1 MSRVLDHTSF
11 RQLVRDQLDVV
22 LPEELTGQERLRDE
36 LQLDS
41 MRLLQ
46 LLVHLE
52 LELDLILADEKLG
65 QLPQMTVDQLL
76 QSLQKKEV
84 LR

>member
-1 MSRVLDHTSF
+1 MSPLLEYTSF
-11 RQLVRDQLDVV
+11 CQIVEEQLEVTMQQPV
-22 LPEELTGQERLRDE
+22 TGGERLRDD

-52 LELDLILADEKLG
+52 LEHGYVLADEQLA

-76 QSLQKKEV
+76 RSLARKEV
-84 LR
+84 V

>member
-1 MSRVLDHTSF
+1 MSSVLDERTF
-11 RQLVRDQLDVV
+11 YQIVEAQLDVI
-22 LPEELTGQERLRDE
+22 LPMEVTGQERLRDE

-52 LELDLILADEKLG
+52 LEYGLVLADEQLG
-65 QLPQMTVDQLL
+65 QLPQMTVEIFLAAL
-76 QSLQKKEV
+76 TKKEV
-84 LR
+84 L

>member
-1 MSRVLDHTSF
+1 MSPLLDYTSF
-11 RQLVRDQLDVV
+11 CQIVEEQLEITLRQEV
-22 LPEELTGQERLRDE
+22 TGQELLRDD

-52 LELDLILADEKLG
+52 LEHGYVLADEQLA

-76 QSLQKKEV
+76 QSLVRKEV
-84 LR
+84 V

>member
-1 MSRVLDHTSF
+1 MSPLFDYTSF
-11 RQLVRDQLDVV
+11 CQIVEEQLEVTMQQPV
-22 LPEELTGQERLRDE
+22 TGGERLRDD

-52 LELDLILADEKLG
+52 LEHGYVLADEQLA

-76 QSLQKKEV
+76 RSLARKEV
-84 LR
+84 V

>member
-1 MSRVLDHTSF
+1 MNLLLDYTSF
-11 RQLVRDQLDVV
+11 RQIVEEQLEVTLRQAV
-22 LPEELTGQERLRDE
+22 MGGERLRDD

-52 LELDLILADEKLG
+52 LEHGYVLADEQLA

-76 QSLQKKEV
+76 QSLARKEV
-84 LR
+84 V

>member
-1 MSRVLDHTSF
+1 MSPLLDYTSF
-11 RQLVRDQLDVV
+11 CQIVEEQLDVTLQKEV
-22 LPEELTGQERLRDE
+22 TGQELLRDD

-52 LELDLILADEKLG
+52 LEHGYVLADEQLA

-76 QSLQKKEV
+76 QSLVQKEV
-84 LR
+84 V

>member
-1 MSRVLDHTSF
+1 MSPLLDYTSF
-11 RQLVRDQLDVV
+11 CQIVEEQLEITLRQEV
-22 LPEELTGQERLRDE
+22 TGQELLRDD

-52 LELDLILADEKLG
+52 LEHGYVLADEQLA

-76 QSLQKKEV
+76 QSLARKEV
-84 LR
+84 V

>member
-1 MSRVLDHTSF
+1 MSSLLDYTSF
-11 RQLVRDQLDVV
+11 CQIVEEQLEVTMQQPV
-22 LPEELTGQERLRDE
+22 TGGERLRDD

-52 LELDLILADEKLG
+52 LEHGYVLADEQLA

-76 QSLQKKEV
+76 QSLARKEV
-84 LR
+84 V

>member
-1 MSRVLDHTSF
+1 MNPLLDYKSF
-11 RQLVRDQLDVV
+11 CQIVEEQLDVN
-22 LPEELTGQERLRDE
+22 LRQELTGQELLRDD

-41 MRLLQ
+41 IRLLQ

-52 LELDLILADEKLG
+52 LEHGYVLADEQLA

-76 QSLQKKEV
+76 QSLARKEV
-84 LR
+84 V

>member
-1 MSRVLDHTSF
+1 MSPLLDYTSF
-11 RQLVRDQLDVV
+11 CQIVEKQLDVTLQKEV
-22 LPEELTGQERLRDE
+22 TGQELLRDD

-52 LELDLILADEKLG
+52 LEHGYVLADEQLA

-76 QSLQKKEV
+76 QSLVQKEV
-84 LR
+84 V

>member
-1 MSRVLDHTSF
+1 MSPLLDYTSF
-11 RQLVRDQLDVV
+11 CQIAEEQLEVTMEQPV
-22 LPEELTGQERLRDE
+22 TGGERLRDD

-52 LELDLILADEKLG
+52 LEHGYVLADEKLA

-76 QSLQKKEV
+76 QSLARKEV
-84 LR
+84 V

>member
-1 MSRVLDHTSF
+1 MSPLLDYTSF
-11 RQLVRDQLDVV
+11 CQIVEEQLEITLRQ
-22 LPEELTGQERLRDE
+22 ELTGQELLRDD

-52 LELDLILADEKLG
+52 LEHGYVLADEQLA

-76 QSLQKKEV
+76 QSLVRKEV
-84 LR
+84 V

>member
-1 MSRVLDHTSF
+1 MSPRLDYTSF
-11 RQLVRDQLDVV
+11 CQIVEEQLDVTLQKEV
-22 LPEELTGQERLRDE
+22 TGQELLRDD

-52 LELDLILADEKLG
+52 LEHGYVLADEQLA

-76 QSLQKKEV
+76 QSLVQKEV
-84 LR
+84 V

>member
-1 MSRVLDHTSF
+1 MNPLLDYKSF
-11 RQLVRDQLDVV
+11 CQIVEEQLDVN
-22 LPEELTGQERLRDE
+22 LRQELTGQEFLRDG

-41 MRLLQ
+41 IRLLQ

-52 LELDLILADEKLG
+52 LEHGYVLADEQLA

-76 QSLQKKEV
+76 QSLARKEV
-84 LR
+84 V